1 MTETRFTLAYTGS
14 ILKNEPEWLG
24 PDATLKLE
32 ADCSDDANNTNTAV
46 ILTLNLSTGPA
57 ELYRY
62 FPFLTWIYV
71 DEKPA
76 AVIKFSKA
84 GQNETINLQVSCEK
98 AYDLRITSELSGC
111 PEELGIGPDKRDLSV
126 LISGVE
132 CVYGVLSPSDAQD
145 PVADIRKWQTENPK
159 RKPLSYLPDAAVR
172 LDETVVKTSSTWLS
186 KPGVFAQTAERVFAL
201 EIDLDAMRS
210 AWTYA
215 DGSPSDI
222 LFQIRALDEVF
233 LAAETVDISLVVNET
248 TLPGMRLVVDRQQTV
263 SAVFLPLA
271 LEPGST
277 LKIEVKALGL
287 DFDRLLNMGCFA
299 FEYYVFAVNRPR
311 LMQDMESRVAWLFSV
326 ARSGTT
332 WVGDVC
338 WDMGDI
344 AVIDEPA
351 LPRMLGISQT
361 DPELFHVT
369 NNAIWRDNPLSPGVC
384 LDEISQTVKINQDC
398 DLHPV
403 IPRQILRYAEV
414 RNAIWASHSRNLLQQ
429 FFIDAQL
436 EQIIREYGIGWYK
449 SVLMKCPNDAQI
461 ADFISLWM
469 PRSRLI
475 MLVRDGRDII
485 RSRFSAF
492 ASETLNQSKNRD
504 TRLYCIAYYAQMW
517 NAQLDISEAAYFQHD
532 NSKKLSLVYEE
543 MRTDGFNFVKSLS
556 TFMGKSLDDEAIE
569 RISEARKLE
578 NAPPASRGDNKPR
591 QHGKIGGYKKYF
603 NDEEIALMNTIMQRN
618 LEKHGYFHEETEAE
632 SQETSSAPYSV
643 AT

>member
-1 MTETRFTLAYTGS
+1 MTETRFTLTYTGS
-14 ILKNEPEWLG
+14 TLKNEPEWLG

-32 ADCSDDANNTNTAV
+32 VDCSDRENNTGSEI
-46 ILTLNLSTGPA
+46 ILTMNLSTGPA

-76 AVIKFSKA
+76 AVVKFSKA
-84 GQNETINLQVSCEK
+84 GQNETIKLQVSCEK
-98 AYDLRITSELSGC
+98 AYDLRIKSALSGC
-111 PEELGIGPDKRDLSV
+111 PEKLGMGPDKRDLSV
-126 LISGVE
+126 LIRDVE
-132 CVYGVLSPSDAQD
+132 CAYGVLSPSDTQNT
-145 PVADIRKWQTENPK
+145 VADIRRWQAENPK
-159 RKPLSYLPDAAVR
+159 RKPLSYMSDAALR
-172 LDETVVKTSSTWLS
+172 LDEAIVKTSGTWLS
-186 KPGVFAQTAERVFAL
+186 KAGIFAHAAEQAFEL
-201 EIDLDAMRS
+201 EIDLEALRS

-215 DGSPSDI
+215 DGPPSDI
-222 LFQIRALDEVF
+222 VFQIQALDEVF
-233 LAAETVDISLVVNET
+233 FAAESVDITLAINGT
-248 TLPGMRLVVDRQQTV
+248 TLPNMHLVVDRQQTV
-263 SAVFLPLA
+263 SAVLLPLA

-287 DFDRLLNMGCFA
+287 DFDRLLSMGCFA

-311 LMQDMESRVAWLFSV
+311 LFQDMESCVVWLFSV

-332 WVGDVC
+332 WVGEVC
-338 WDMGDI
+338 WDLGDI

-351 LPRMLGISQT
+351 LPRMLGITQT

-369 NNAIWRDNPLSPGVC
+369 NNAIWSDNPLSPC
-384 LDEISQTVKINQDC
+384 IYKDETTQTVKINQDC
-398 DLHPV
+398 GIHPV

-429 FFIDAQL
+429 FFMEAQL

-492 ASETLNQSKNRD
+492 ASVTLNQSDNRD

-517 NAQLDISEAAYFQHD
+517 NAQLDISEAAYNHHD
-532 NSKKLSLVYEE
+532 DAKILSLTYEN
-543 MRTDGFNFVKSLS
+543 MRNDSFNFVKTLS
-556 TFMGKSLDDEAIE
+556 TFMNTRLDDQALQ
-569 RISEARKLE
+569 RISETRKLE
-578 NAPPASRGDNKPR
+578 NAPAESRGDNKPR
-591 QHGKIGGYKKYF
+591 QQGYIGGYKKYF
-603 NDEEIALMNTIMQRN
+603 NEEEIALMNTIMQRN
-618 LEKHGYFHEETEAE
+618 LEKHGYICEVAE
-632 SQETSSAPYSV
+632 PAVQQTSPTPLSI